1 MTVFSGL
8 RGAALF
14 IVVIVTVGVIG
25 YHVLGGYMWLEALY
39 MTVITLSTVGFHEV
53 QPLDPKG
60 QIFTIV
66 LIVGGLGAVFYT
78 MVTVAEKVVEGE
90 FQQFFGR
97 RRMQK
102 QIEALTDHYLVCGFG
117 RIGQVICRE
126 LASKP
131 VPFVVIEQH
140 EERVQ
145 AAEAAQY
152 LVVPGDATDE
162 EILRAAGVTHAKGLF
177 AALTTDAGNVFV
189 TLTAKELNPSLFVV
203 ARAETDRSERTLLH
217 AGADKVISPYTMGGH
232 RMAQAAL
239 RPAVVDIIDLATHH
253 QSLELH
259 LEEIAVPVSSR
270 YNGATLSDSGLCG
283 QPGVIVVAI
292 KRASGKM
299 FFNPAPGE
307 KIEAGDSLIALA
319 ETPQLREIERR
330 VRGAI

>member
-1 MTVFSGL
+1 VTVFSGL

-25 YHVLGGYMWLEALY
+25 YHVLGEYTWLEALY

-152 LVVPGDATDE
+152 LVLPGDATDE

-177 AALTTDAGNVFV
+177 AALTTDAG
-189 TLTAKELNPSLFVV
+189 LMS
-203 ARAETDRSERTLLH
+203 
-217 AGADKVISPYTMGGH
+217 GH
-232 RMAQAAL
+232 
-239 RPAVVDIIDLATHH
+239 IH
-253 QSLELH
+253 S
-259 LEEIAVPVSSR
+259 
-270 YNGATLSDSGLCG
+270 
-283 QPGVIVVAI
+283 
-292 KRASGKM
+292 RASSHECRLVK
-299 FFNPAPGE
+299 
-307 KIEAGDSLIALA
+307 ALDYD
-319 ETPQLREIERR
+319 TPRLLDYSP
-330 VRGAI
+330 